1 MLAIRCFVSYTSLKI
16 LSIALSKSEVQKV
29 QNRKNPEF
37 WEKVVNNRGGK
48 PHSRLKTELYKM
60 LAILKSAFK
69 WAYDL
74 MTQHFAISV
83 ISLPQPSTCSA
94 NILV

>member
-37 WEKVVNNRGGK
+37 WEKVVKGHSNDRGGK
-48 PHSRLKTELYKM
+48 PHSRLKIQLY
-60 LAILKSAFK
+60 IQPNT
-69 WAYDL
+69 Y
-74 MTQHFAISV
+74 
-83 ISLPQPSTCSA
+83 ISLAVFSPF
-94 NILV
+94 L